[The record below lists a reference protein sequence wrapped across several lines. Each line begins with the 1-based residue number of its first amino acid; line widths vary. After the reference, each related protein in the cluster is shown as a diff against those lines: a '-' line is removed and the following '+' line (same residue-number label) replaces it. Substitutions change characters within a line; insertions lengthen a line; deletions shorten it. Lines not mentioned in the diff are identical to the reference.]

1 MEEIYTKV
9 NLQNAEDIDLL
20 LEVADITRA
29 FLEEKKYEEIGNLI
43 KYAIKNRYYE
53 MLDWILEIIQ
63 EKLENQ
69 NKQSFQGFRCVLGKA
84 IENYDEVI
92 EKLAIHTKVLKNDIQ
107 KHYDENGEVQSYD
120 NILFYKTKHKNIF
133 LVSKESFDTKD
144 NDSIEYQFMF
154 IP

>member
-9 NLQNAEDIDLL
+9 NLQNAEDIDML
-20 LEVADITRA
+20 LEVADITRVL
-29 FLEEKKYEEIGNLI
+29 LEEKKYEEIGNLI

-53 MLDWILEIIQ
+53 MLDWILGIIQ
-63 EKLENQ
+63 EELENQ

-92 EKLAIHTKVLKNDIQ
+92 EKLEIHTKVLKNDIQ

-133 LVSKESFDTKD
+133 FVSKESFDTKD